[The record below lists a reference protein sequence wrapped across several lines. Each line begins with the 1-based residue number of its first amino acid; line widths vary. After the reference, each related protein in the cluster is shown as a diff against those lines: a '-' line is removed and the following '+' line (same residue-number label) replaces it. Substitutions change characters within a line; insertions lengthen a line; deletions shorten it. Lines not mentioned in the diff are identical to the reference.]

1 MFESYAIVEL
11 MGHSR
16 IAGKVTEITV
26 FGTSMLQVDVPKTT
40 RREGY
45 TKIYSA
51 AAVYCIT
58 PTDEHT
64 AQVAAERFD
73 EPAIQ
78 PYILPESPILAA
90 KVASVYDPEDFDM
103 DDELENED
111 EMVYEEEIAES
122 FNDLESRP
130 ATFDPSE
137 LF

>member
-1 MFESYAIVEL
+1 MFDSYALVEL

-16 IAGKVTEITV
+16 IAGKVTEVTV
-26 FGTSMLQVDVPKTT
+26 LGTSMLQVDVPKTE

-64 AQVAAERFD
+64 AQVAAEHFD

-78 PYILPESPILAA
+78 PYILPESPVLAS
-90 KVASVYDPEDFDM
+90 KVVSSLPYEPDEDDDYSYDSREEDNFLD
-103 DDELENED
+103 NES
-111 EMVYEEEIAES
+111 E
-122 FNDLESRP
+122 P
-130 ATFDPSE
+130 ATFDPRE

>member
-1 MFESYAIVEL
+1 MFESYALVEL

-26 FGTSMLQVDVPKTT
+26 FGTAMLQVDVPKTT

-78 PYILPESPILAA
+78 PYILPESPVLAA
-90 KVASVYDPEDFDM
+90 KIASVYDPEDFDM
-103 DDELENED
+103 DDEIDYDPDGEID
-111 EMVYEEEIAES
+111 E
-122 FNDLESRP
+122 
-130 ATFDPSE
+130 FDRDDVDE
-137 LF
+137 F